1 MSITS
6 IAFIPARKG
15 SKSVKYKN
23 LKRINNKTLVEIS
36 IITAKKCKIFDQI
49 ILSSDSEKIIDIGKK
64 HKIST
69 VIRPKNLS
77 SDKSSTE
84 SALIHALNSFNNE
97 NDANIVILQ
106 PTSPLRKVKTI
117 KKFYNFCVK
126 KKIKNAL
133 SVSSIDHNISKVNLK
148 KLFNAIGPI
157 NLRRR
162 QDREKFIFENGNL
175 YFCKKKRVLKE
186 KKIYNKI
193 WNYFETDVYESLD
206 INNHRDL
213 NISKYLYGKI

>member
-1 MSITS
+1 M
-6 IAFIPARKG
+6 
-15 SKSVKYKN
+15 
-23 LKRINNKTLVEIS
+23 
-36 IITAKKCKIFDQI
+36 C
-49 ILSSDSEKIIDIGKK
+49 
-64 HKIST
+64 
-69 VIRPKNLS
+69 
-77 SDKSSTE
+77 
-84 SALIHALNSFNNE
+84 
-97 NDANIVILQ
+97 
-106 PTSPLRKVKTI
+106 
-117 KKFYNFCVK
+117 K

>member
-126 KKIKNAL
+126 KK
-133 SVSSIDHNISKVNLK
+133 SKML
-148 KLFNAIGPI
+148 
-157 NLRRR
+157 
-162 QDREKFIFENGNL
+162 
-175 YFCKKKRVLKE
+175 
-186 KKIYNKI
+186 
-193 WNYFETDVYESLD
+193 
-206 INNHRDL
+206 
-213 NISKYLYGKI
+213 